1 MKKKIIVKGPA
12 LSRSGY
18 GEQTRFALRSLR
30 EYQDQFDISLLNLSW
45 GQTGWIWEDNEERE
59 WIDSLIQKTV
69 REQQAKTTEYDM
81 SLQVT
86 IPNEFED
93 MAKVNDGDTAGV

>member
-1 MKKKIIVKGPA
+1 MKKRILVKGPC
-12 LSRSGY
+12 LSQSGY

-59 WIDSLIQKTV
+59 WIDSLIQKNSQGTASESHRV
-69 REQQAKTTEYDM
+69 RHVTSGHNTE
-81 SLQVT
+81 
-86 IPNEFED
+86 
-93 MAKVNDGDTAGV
+93 